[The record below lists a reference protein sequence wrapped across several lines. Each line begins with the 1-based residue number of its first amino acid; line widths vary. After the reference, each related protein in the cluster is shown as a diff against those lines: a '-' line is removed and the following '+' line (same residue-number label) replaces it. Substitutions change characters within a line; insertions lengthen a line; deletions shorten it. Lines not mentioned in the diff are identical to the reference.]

1 MLTTYS
7 NADRWAE
14 ALAQFEAAALSA
26 KYSPET
32 VRQRAKHVRRFAA
45 ALDLDPWTVQYEDIA
60 RWLLTVPEGHT
71 RNAHLV
77 SIRGFYRWAHSAG
90 RVFDDPSRSPEYVTR
105 RKPVPDQWAPL
116 LDEFRSHMRAAGR
129 QESTV
134 RARLSQLARFARD
147 HAACDPLEVT
157 FDDIVQWLGAKRWA
171 PEMRRAHRAVLRTFY
186 TWAHES
192 GRAGINPAAR
202 LPVVKR
208 GMHMPRPVI
217 DDDYAL
223 ALAKADDRERLALRL
238 AAELGLRSAE
248 CAVVHSR
255 DIIERGEH
263 RSLVVHGKGNKQR
276 LLPLTD
282 DMHGALRARG
292 DGYLFPGQVDG
303 HISPNYLSKRISAL
317 LPAGVTMHALR
328 HRFATRAYQVDRDVF
343 AVQQLLGH
351 ASPTTTQQYV
361 QIADYDLRRLVQ
373 AVAS

>member
-1 MLTTYS
+1 MDTTYS

-14 ALAQFEAAALSA
+14 ALTQFEAAALSA

-32 VRQRAKHVRRFAA
+32 VHQRIKHMRRFAA
-45 ALDLDPWTVQYEDIA
+45 LLDLNPWTVTYEDIA

-71 RNAHLV
+71 REAHRV
-77 SIRGFYRWAHSAG
+77 SVRGFYRWARMAG
-90 RVFDDPSRSPEYVTR
+90 RVFDDPSRPSEFVSR
-105 RKPVPDQWAPL
+105 RKPVPATWAPV
-116 LDEFRSHMRAAGR
+116 LDEFRTYLRSMGR

-134 RARLSQLARFARD
+134 TARLSQLARFARD
-147 HAACDPLEVT
+147 HSSRDPFEVT
-157 FDDIVQWLGAKRWA
+157 FDDIVQWLGTKRWA
-171 PEMRRAHRAVLRTFY
+171 PEMRRAHRGILRVFY
-186 TWAHES
+186 AWAHES
-192 GRAGINPAAR
+192 GRTAVNPAAK

-208 GMHMPRPVI
+208 GIHLARPVI
-217 DDDYAL
+217 DDDYRL
-223 ALAKADDRERLALRL
+223 ALAKADDRERMALRL

-248 CAVVHSR
+248 CAQVHSR
-255 DIIERGEH
+255 DILERGEH
-263 RSLVVHGKGNKQR
+263 RSLLVHGKGNKQR

-292 DGYLFPGQVDG
+292 DGYIFPGQVDG
-303 HISPNYLSKRISAL
+303 HISPNYLSKLISGL

-361 QIADYDLRRLVQ
+361 QVADFDLRRLVQ